1 MEKKINLSEVLWL
14 PDDKLKIINNN
25 NILNKNVYLLNS
37 MNTALKLKREL
48 VNWKINQK
56 IVYRLLQ
63 RDKDMKNMR
72 D

>member
-14 PDDKLKIINNN
+14 PDDKLKIINN
-25 NILNKNVYLLNS
+25 ILNKNVYLLNS
-37 MNTALKLKREL
+37 MNTALELKREL

-56 IVYRLLQ
+56 LLYRLLQ

>member
-37 MNTALKLKREL
+37 MNTALKLKRAL

>member
-37 MNTALKLKREL
+37 MNTALELKREL

-56 IVYRLLQ
+56 ILYRLLQ
-63 RDKDMKNMR
+63 RNKDMKNMR